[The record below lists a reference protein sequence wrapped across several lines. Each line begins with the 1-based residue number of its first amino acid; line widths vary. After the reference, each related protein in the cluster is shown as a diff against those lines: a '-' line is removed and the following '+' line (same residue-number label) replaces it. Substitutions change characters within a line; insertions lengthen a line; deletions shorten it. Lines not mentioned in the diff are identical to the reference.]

1 MHHPGCLPGK
11 DKNANVQETMMSH
24 KNKKQIDVFLISM
37 SLIAV
42 LLTVIGLAL
51 FPTQAEH
58 AANQMF
64 EIATRTFGTSVQVL
78 VFGSSLAVVYL
89 AFSKYG
95 NIRFGSG
102 KPEYSTATW
111 VFMFIC
117 AGMGSSTLYWGVMEW
132 AYYYQ
137 TPGLNI
143 AAQSSQ
149 ALEYSVSYSF
159 FHWGISAWS
168 IYALASLA
176 MAYHFHVRK
185 KSGLNL
191 ASIVEAVT
199 GFKATGPIGRAV
211 DLTFLLTMMG
221 ALTVSLALTASTL
234 TRGLHDLAGTPD
246 TFTVQ
251 LMVIGAVAIL
261 FSLSSYIGIDGGLQ
275 RLSKMV
281 CIGALVF
288 AGVVLLVGPT
298 QFTINNTANSIGL
311 MVQNYVRMSLFTD
324 PAGDGAF
331 TRNWTVFYWLWWVS
345 YAPGVAMFVTRVS
358 RGRQLKEVVFALL
371 AGGSVGCWFFFGAL
385 ESYSMHQFITGAIDV
400 PKILSEQGGE
410 SAVSALLT
418 GLPMGKVFL
427 GVYLFI
433 MAVFCASHMDAAAYA
448 VAATSTR
455 NLREG
460 DDPTPTH
467 RLFWCIVLTLVPLA
481 MLFAKASLSTM
492 KTAVV
497 LTAIPFMVILLIKIY
512 GFFKWMLQD
521 YGHVSAS
528 KIEEEA
534 ARLAGEQPEQPPVA
548 PVTATAR

>member
-1 MHHPGCLPGK
+1 
-11 DKNANVQETMMSH
+11 MSH
-24 KNKKQIDVFLISM
+24 KNKKIDVFLITV

-51 FPTQAEH
+51 FPAE
-58 AANQMF
+58 AESMANQLF
-64 EIATRTFGTSVQVL
+64 ELSTRTFGTSVQVL
-78 VFGSSLAVVYL
+78 VFGSSLAVLYL

-95 NIRFGSG
+95 NIRLGAG

-143 AAQSSQ
+143 APMSAQ

-191 ASIVEAVT
+191 ASIIEAVT
-199 GFKATGPIGRAV
+199 GFKATGPVGRTV
-211 DLTFLLTMMG
+211 DLIFLLTMMG

-234 TRGLHDLAGTPD
+234 TRGLTDLAGTPN

-251 LMVIGAVAIL
+251 LMVIGAVALL

-281 CIGALVF
+281 CVGALLF
-288 AGVVLLVGPT
+288 AVVVLLVGPT
-298 QFTINNTANSIGL
+298 QFTVNNTANAIGL
-311 MVQNYVRMSLFTD
+311 MIQQYVHMSLFTD

-345 YAPGVAMFVTRVS
+345 YAPGVAMFVARVS
-358 RGRQLKEVVFALL
+358 RGRQIKEVVFALL
-371 AGGSVGCWFFFGAL
+371 MGGSFGCWFFFGAL
-385 ESYSMHQFITGAIDV
+385 ESYSMHQFINGQIDV
-400 PKILSEQGGE
+400 PKLLSTVGGE
-410 SAVSALLT
+410 AAVTDLLLALPWGTL
-418 GLPMGKVFL
+418 FL
-427 GVYLFI
+427 AVYLFI

-460 DDPTPTH
+460 EDPSPTL

-497 LTAIPFMVILLIKIY
+497 LTAIPFMLILLVKIY
-512 GFFKWMLQD
+512 GFFKWLAAD
-521 YGHVSAS
+521 YGQVPAYR
-528 KIEEEA
+528 IEEEA
-534 ARLAGEQPEQPPVA
+534 ARLAGEEPVEQA
-548 PVTATAR
+548 PRSAAAVH

>member
-1 MHHPGCLPGK
+1 
-11 DKNANVQETMMSH
+11 MSH
-24 KNKKQIDVFLISM
+24 KNKKQIDVFLITV

-42 LLTVIGLAL
+42 LLTVIGLAV
-51 FPTQAEH
+51 FPSQAEQ
-58 AANQMF
+58 AANQLF

-78 VFGSSLAVVYL
+78 VFGSSLAVLYL

-102 KPEYSTATW
+102 KPEYSTPTW

-199 GFKATGPIGRAV
+199 GFKATGPIGRTV
-211 DLTFLLTMMG
+211 DLIFLLTMMG

-385 ESYSMHQFITGAIDV
+385 ESYSMHQFINGAIDV

-418 GLPMGKVFL
+418 ALPMGKVFL

-467 RLFWCIVLTLVPLA
+467 RLFWCVVLTLVPLA

-521 YGHVSAS
+521 YGHVPAHC
-528 KIEEEA
+528 IEEEA
-534 ARLAGEQPEQPPVA
+534 ARLAGEQPEQPEPVEQPAAA

>member
-1 MHHPGCLPGK
+1 MT
-11 DKNANVQETMMSH
+11 NN
-24 KNKKQIDVFLISM
+24 NKKDVFLITV

-42 LLTVIGLAL
+42 LVTVIGLAL
-51 FPTQAEH
+51 FPEQAERT
-58 AANQMF
+58 ANQLF
-64 EIATRTFGTSVQVL
+64 ELSTRTFGTTVQL
-78 VFGSSLAVVYL
+78 FVFGCAMTVLYL
-89 AFSKYG
+89 ALSKYG
-95 NIRFGSG
+95 NIRLGSG
-102 KPEYSTATW
+102 KPEYSNMTW

-143 AAQSSQ
+143 VTGSRE
-149 ALEYSVSYSF
+149 ALEYSIGYSF

-199 GFKATGPIGRAV
+199 GFKATGPVGRTV
-211 DLTFLLTMMG
+211 DLIFLLTMMG

-234 TRGLHDLAGTPD
+234 TRGLSSLTGMPD
-246 TFTVQ
+246 TFVTQ
-251 LMVIGAVAIL
+251 LLVIGVVAMV

-275 RLSKMV
+275 RLSKLV
-281 CIGALVF
+281 CVGALVF
-288 AGVVLLVGPT
+288 AGVVFVVGPT
-298 QFTINNTANSIGL
+298 QFTLNNTANAIGL
-311 MVQNYVRMSLFTD
+311 MIQNYVHMSLFTD

-358 RGRQLKEVVFALL
+358 KGRKIKEVVAALL
-371 AGGSVGCWFFFGAL
+371 LGGSLGCWFFFGAL
-385 ESYSMHQFITGAIDV
+385 ESYGMHQFLTGAIDV
-400 PKILSEQGGE
+400 PKILAEQGGE
-410 SAVSALLT
+410 TAVELILNS
-418 GLPMGKVFL
+418 LPLGQVFL
-427 GVYLFI
+427 AVYLFI

-455 NLREG
+455 NLQEG
-460 DDPTPTH
+460 QDPTPNL
-467 RLFWCIVLTLVPLA
+467 RLFWCVTLTLVPLA
-481 MLFAKASLSTM
+481 MLFAKASLPTM

-497 LTAIPFMVILLIKIY
+497 LTAIPFMLILGVKIY
-512 GFFKWMLQD
+512 GFLKWMLED
-521 YGHVSAS
+521 YAS
-528 KIEEEA
+528 MPAHRIEEEA
-534 ARLAGEQPEQPPVA
+534 ALLALDEPLEMAPHAEKPVR
-548 PVTATAR
+548 PATEVKAVAAVQ

>member
-1 MHHPGCLPGK
+1 
-11 DKNANVQETMMSH
+11 MMSH
-24 KNKKQIDVFLISM
+24 KNKKIDVFLITV

-42 LLTVIGLAL
+42 LLTVIGLAV
-51 FPTQAEH
+51 FPAQAEN
-58 AANQMF
+58 AANQLF
-64 EIATRTFGTSVQVL
+64 ELSTRTFGTSVQVL
-78 VFGSSLAVVYL
+78 VFGSSLAVLYL

-95 NIRFGSG
+95 NIRLGSG
-102 KPEYSTATW
+102 KPEYATATW

-143 AAQSSQ
+143 AAATPK
-149 ALEYSVSYSF
+149 ALEYSVGYSF

-199 GFKATGPIGRAV
+199 GFKATGPVGRTV
-211 DLTFLLTMMG
+211 DLIFLLTMMG

-234 TRGLHDLAGTPD
+234 TRGLHDLTGTPD

-251 LMVIGAVAIL
+251 LMVIGAVAIM

-288 AGVVLLVGPT
+288 AAVVLLVGPT

-311 MVQNYVRMSLFTD
+311 MIQNYVHMSLFTD

-358 RGRQLKEVVFALL
+358 RGRQIKEVVFALL
-371 AGGSVGCWFFFGAL
+371 MGGSFGCWFFFGAL
-385 ESYSMHQFITGAIDV
+385 ESYSMHQFITGAVDV
-400 PKILSEQGGE
+400 PKMLSEQGGE
-410 SAVSALLT
+410 SAVTHLLLALPW
-418 GLPMGKVFL
+418 GQVFL

-433 MAVFCASHMDAAAYA
+433 MAIFCASHMDAAAYA

-455 NLREG
+455 NLSEG

-467 RLFWCIVLTLVPLA
+467 RLFWCVVLTLVPLA

-497 LTAIPFMVILLIKIY
+497 LTAIPFMVILLVKIY
-512 GFFKWMLQD
+512 GFFKWMVQD
-521 YGHVSAS
+521 YGQVPAY

-534 ARLAGEQPEQPPVA
+534 ARLAGEEPQHQIPRSAAAVH
-548 PVTATAR
+548 

>member
-1 MHHPGCLPGK
+1 
-11 DKNANVQETMMSH
+11 MSPLMPR
-24 KNKKQIDVFLISM
+24 KTQKVDVFLISM
-37 SLIAV
+37 SLVAV
-42 LLTVIGLAL
+42 LLTVIGLAA
-51 FPTQAEH
+51 FPAQAEQ
-58 AANQMF
+58 AANQLF
-64 EIATRTFGTSVQVL
+64 EVATRTFGTAVQL
-78 VFGSSLAVVYL
+78 LIFGSSLAVLYI
-89 AFSKYG
+89 ACSKYG
-95 NIRFGSG
+95 HIRFGSG

-143 AAQSSQ
+143 VPQSRE
-149 ALEYSVSYSF
+149 ALEYSVGYSF

-199 GFKATGPIGRAV
+199 GFKATGPVGRLV
-211 DLTFLLTMMG
+211 DLIFLLTMMG

-234 TRGLHDLAGTPD
+234 TRGLSGLVGTPD

-251 LMVIGAVAIL
+251 VLVIGVIAVL

-275 RLSKMV
+275 KLSKIV
-281 CIGALVF
+281 CYGALVF
-288 AGVVLLVGPT
+288 AAVVLLVGPT
-298 QFTINNTANSIGL
+298 QFTINNTANGIGL
-311 MVQNYVRMSLFTD
+311 MIQNYVHMSLFTD

-331 TRNWTVFYWLWWVS
+331 TRNWTVFYWLRWVS

-358 RGRQLKEVVFALL
+358 RGRQMREVVFALL
-371 AGGSVGCWFFFGAL
+371 LGGSFGCWFFFGAL
-385 ESYSMHQFITGAIDV
+385 ESYSMHQFITGAVDV
-400 PKILSEQGGE
+400 PKILTEQGGE
-410 SAVSALLT
+410 SAVEALLLA
-418 GLPMGKVFL
+418 LPWGKLFL
-427 GVYLFI
+427 AVYLFI

-455 NLREG
+455 NLQEG

-467 RLFWCIVLTLVPLA
+467 RLFWAVTLTLVPLA

-497 LTAIPFMVILLIKIY
+497 LTAIPFTLILLVKVY
-512 GFFKWMLQD
+512 GFFKWMLAD
-521 YGHVSAS
+521 YGSMPAYR
-528 KIEEEA
+528 IEEEA
-534 ARLAGEQPEQPPVA
+534 AAMALAGEAVA
-548 PVTATAR
+548 EPSAVAEPIREVALAQ